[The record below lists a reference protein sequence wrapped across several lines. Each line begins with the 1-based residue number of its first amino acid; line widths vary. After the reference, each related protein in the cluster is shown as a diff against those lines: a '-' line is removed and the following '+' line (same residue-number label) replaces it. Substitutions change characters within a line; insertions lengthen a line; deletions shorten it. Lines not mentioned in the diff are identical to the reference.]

1 METTTPFEENTCTD
15 LSAEVE
21 FLSHKILDLNKQL
34 IDSEKAKSKFL
45 SLVANALNNPIAVLL
60 GTLPRLEPKDDEK
73 GKKIFALAHEEALVL
88 DFRIQNLMAAAEI
101 ENGNVDVSYA
111 LVDPNELIQEALQS
125 LKYAIQVKNIQVNI
139 QNSLE
144 QKIVSDP
151 KHLYLMI
158 RNLVDN
164 GCTYGIENGII
175 NINVRADGPVLLISV
190 QNQGIGPKV
199 EYKLQ
204 VFTRFAS
211 GPDGSG
217 GLGLGLSIVRDLS
230 EMMEGSIDYFND
242 ETSVTFTLALPLKTV
257 LEDSE
262 ALGSNDF
269 MFDSFEL

>member
-1 METTTPFEENTCTD
+1 METTTPFEENKCTD

-34 IDSEKAKSKFL
+34 IESEKAKSKFL

-73 GKKIFALAHEEALVL
+73 GKKIFALAYEEALVL

-111 LVDPNELIQEALQS
+111 LIDPSEFIQEAIES
-125 LKYAIQVKNIQVNI
+125 LRYAISVKNITVNVI
-139 QNSLE
+139 NSLD

-158 RNLVDN
+158 RNLIDN
-164 GCTYGIENGII
+164 GCTYGLENGII
-175 NINVRADGPVLLISV
+175 DIHVRADGPVLLISV
-190 QNQGIGPKV
+190 TNQGRGPKV

-230 EMMEGSIDYFND
+230 EMMDGSIDYVED
-242 ETSVTFTLALPLKTV
+242 ENSVTFTLALPLKTV